1 MAGKPFD
8 KALYD
13 QDDQAKLVVVD
24 FLRGRRFVAWV
35 NEDDYG
41 VDVLADR
48 DGYRWQFEVEV
59 KHGWSGDEFPFNS
72 LHYAARK
79 LKWADEPR
87 TWYCTLNDDWSRM
100 IVVSGEV
107 LAGCQVVVK
116 NTIYT
121 QGEPFVEVPLE
132 ECWLVVL

>member
-8 KALYD
+8 LSLYE
-13 QDDQAKLVVVD
+13 QDDRAKLVVVG
-24 FLRGRRFVAWV
+24 FLETRGYDAWV
-35 NEDDYG
+35 NEDQFG

-48 DGYRWQFEVEV
+48 DGLRWQFEVEV
-59 KHGWSGDEFPFNS
+59 KHGWNGADFPFRS

-79 LKWADEPR
+79 LKWSHEPR
-87 TWYCTLNDDWSRM
+87 TWYCTLNDDWDRM

-107 LAGCQVVVK
+107 LGRCQVVFK

-121 QGEPFVEVPLE
+121 FDEPFVQVPLE
-132 ECWLVVL
+132 ECWMVVL